1 LGLFLGVPNGW
12 GEFKQECLDLAAQY
26 NQTLGPQSI
35 PTPPNSEWGWSQH
48 STVEDCTLNQ
58 LWFNRCIKVFT
69 ILFSYINFLPI
80 PWRLS
85 IMHHVTCSG
94 RECEAGCDFYGRP
107 TDALWFNIPRKTR
120 LYIAIL
126 LNLAWIFHFW
136 SLAMHIVWYT
146 YVQGQTWPGAFWQ
159 NLPFVSSIIFAICGG
174 VMQGKAQDVVQK
186 ARPDLYPPK
195 METHIKI
202 AVQKWLEQKKL
213 DSCQSYLC
221 CLCKKVPGEA
231 RLIDILRT
239 EMAEFKEKHQELQAK
254 GMVPGTNALTGCD
267 GIAATGRQNV

>member
-1 LGLFLGVPNGW
+1 
-12 GEFKQECLDLAAQY
+12 
-26 NQTLGPQSI
+26 
-35 PTPPNSEWGWSQH
+35 
-48 STVEDCTLNQ
+48 
-58 LWFNRCIKVFT
+58 
-69 ILFSYINFLPI
+69 
-80 PWRLS
+80 
-85 IMHHVTCSG
+85 MHHVTCSG

-126 LNLAWIFHFW
+126 LNVREAASRALFVLLVIRFCRPCCASQAMGCGAQAKAFGRLAGAAHPTDTDGIHSLVCASHHDAPAWWQLAWIFHFW

-239 EMAEFKEKHQELQAK
+239 EVRAVCGACTILPPTHAHSGHLRHDQRKRHL
-254 GMVPGTNALTGCD
+254 L
-267 GIAATGRQNV
+267 R